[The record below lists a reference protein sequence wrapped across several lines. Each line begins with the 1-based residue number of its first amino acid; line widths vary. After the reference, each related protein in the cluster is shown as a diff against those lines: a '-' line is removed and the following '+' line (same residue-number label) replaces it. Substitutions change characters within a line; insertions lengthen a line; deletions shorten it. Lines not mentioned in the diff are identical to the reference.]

1 MKIEVIL
8 SEDINEVTTGM
19 TCFEASPYVIKN
31 IQDCKGIKGI
41 VLIDNVAVKFSF
53 VPYFMDGDIYS
64 TNDDHRMIVRY
75 LIPIYVLNTKNKG
88 QA

>member
-1 MKIEVIL
+1 M
-8 SEDINEVTTGM
+8 
-19 TCFEASPYVIKN
+19 
-31 IQDCKGIKGI
+31 
-41 VLIDNVAVKFSF
+41 IDGVAVKFSF

-75 LIPIYVLNTKNKG
+75 LIPIYVLNNKNKE

>member
-8 SEDINEVTTGM
+8 CENINEVTTGM

-31 IQDCKGIKGI
+31 IQYCKGIKGM
-41 VLIDNVAVKFSF
+41 VLIDGVAVKFSF

-75 LIPIYVLNTKNKG
+75 LIPIYVLNNKNKE

>member
-31 IQDCKGIKGI
+31 IQDCKAIKGI
-41 VLIDNVAVKFSF
+41 VLIDGVAVKFSF
-53 VPYFMDGDIYS
+53 SPYFMDGDIYS
-64 TNDDHRMIVRY
+64 KNDDHRMIVRY
-75 LIPIYVLNTKNKG
+75 LIPIYVLNKKG
-88 QA
+88 QV

>member
-31 IQDCKGIKGI
+31 IQYCKSIKGI
-41 VLIDNVAVKFSF
+41 VMIDNVAVKFSF

-75 LIPIYVLNTKNKG
+75 LIPIYVLNNKNKG

>member
-8 SEDINEVTTGM
+8 CDNINEVTTGM
-19 TCFEASPYVIKN
+19 TCFEASPYIINNIK
-31 IQDCKGIKGI
+31 DCKGIKGI
-41 VLIDNVAVKFSF
+41 VMIDGVAVKFSF

-75 LIPIYVLNTKNKG
+75 LIPIYVLNNKNKE